1 MNPIA
6 AQGGE
11 GFGGVR
17 TKSAVILAALLITAC
32 APPAPAPLP
41 QSFAY
46 VCQDGRALQAVY
58 PDAATA
64 RLTENG
70 VTHILRAGRA
80 ASGVRYVGAGLQW
93 WTKGEQA
100 RLSRLEPGEAVAE
113 DPGVLCQ
120 PPDRAPGSARGAAK
134 VAADYY
140 ALVESGK
147 LTEASRL
154 RRDGVVEDVAP
165 FATLAAEVGAPG
177 PVEGAAGSLYVQV
190 PVVLYGRYVT
200 GGAYRRAGQ
209 VTLRRVN
216 SVPGATA
223 AQLSWRIERIEL
235 RP

>member
-1 MNPIA
+1 MK
-6 AQGGE
+6 
-11 GFGGVR
+11 R
-17 TKSAVILAALLITAC
+17 SVIMVALLITAC
-32 APPAPAPLP
+32 APTPATPLP
-41 QSFAY
+41 ESYAY
-46 VCQDGRALQAVY
+46 VCEDGRALQAVY
-58 PDAATA
+58 PDADTA

-93 WTKGEQA
+93 WTKGEEG
-100 RLSRLEPGEAVAE
+100 RLSRLAPGEAVAE

-120 PPDRAPGSARGAAK
+120 PPDRAPGSARGAARLL
-134 VAADYY
+134 ADYY

-154 RRDGVVEDVAP
+154 RRDGALEDVAP
-165 FATLAAEVGAPG
+165 FSTLAAEVGAPG
-177 PVEGAAGSLYVQV
+177 AVEGAAGSLYVEV

-216 SVPGATA
+216 GVPGATA
-223 AQLSWRIERIEL
+223 AQLAWRIERIEL
-235 RP
+235 KP

>member
-1 MNPIA
+1 MK
-6 AQGGE
+6 
-11 GFGGVR
+11 R
-17 TKSAVILAALLITAC
+17 SVILVALLITAC
-32 APPAPAPLP
+32 APTAPTQLP
-41 QSFAY
+41 ESYAY
-46 VCQDGRALQAVY
+46 VCEDGRALQAVY
-58 PDAATA
+58 PDADTA

-80 ASGVRYVGAGLQW
+80 ASGVRYVGEGLQW
-93 WTKGEQA
+93 WTKGEEG
-100 RLSRLEPGEAVAE
+100 RLSRLKPDEEVAE
-113 DPGVLCQ
+113 DPGVVCL
-120 PPDRAPGSARGAAK
+120 PPDRAPGSARAAARL
-134 VAADYY
+134 VADYY
-140 ALVESGK
+140 AMVESGK

-190 PVVLYGRYVT
+190 PVALYGRYVT

-216 SVPGATA
+216 RVPGATA